1 MRKKGTP
8 RKNLIRFNVKGP
20 VPGFKKEIDLWT
32 SAVHEGQALL
42 QTQKRLEKKYKVPV
56 YLGGCTITQEKRRQ

>member
-1 MRKKGTP
+1 LRKKGTP

-32 SAVHEGQALL
+32 SAVHESQALL
-42 QTQKRLEKKYKVPV
+42 QVQKRLEKKYKVPV
-56 YLGGCTITQEKRRQ
+56 YLGGCTITREERR